1 MDFAL
6 RHPSNNPTIDP
17 PRQSTASRYNR
28 TRPISRIAPLLHPSG
43 ESIPA
48 VHAPLEQQQSRA
60 DCRASNTSHSPS
72 HHHSTPSRL
81 SPINSPDEIPSPVY
95 QTVIP
100 AFNPNH
106 YDLSSS
112 TICLCI
118 PLTFKTPFSRWR
130 RRRKSAKEFH
140 AHDEELRQEYAR
152 LKQIESQFRGDL
164 SPYQECRDSRD
175 IIGQIND

>member
-6 RHPSNNPTIDP
+6 RQPSNNPTIENP
-17 PRQSTASRYNR
+17 PRQSTASR
-28 TRPISRIAPLLHPSG
+28 TRPIILRIAPLLHRSE

-48 VHAPLEQQQSRA
+48 VQAPLEQQQSRA
-60 DCRASNTSHSPS
+60 DCRASPS
-72 HHHSTPSRL
+72 HHHSTPSRR

-106 YDLSSS
+106 YDLSSA

-118 PLTFKTPFSRWR
+118 PLTFKTPFSKWR

-164 SPYQECRDSRD
+164 PPYQEAARGW
-175 IIGQIND
+175 IT